1 MAIQDYKV
9 SEAYSGRD
17 ISSLSDRPNQD
28 GMSASQLKA
37 RFDQLGKEV
46 IPNYNDLIDFI
57 ETNLFSGGSTNAH
70 THNVDNLEDGTV
82 NRNYTQTDATIV
94 TGKQIGRAH
103 V

>member
-17 ISSLSDRPNQD
+17 IASLSDRPNQD
-28 GMSASQLKA
+28 GITAAQLKA

-57 ETNLFSGGSTNAH
+57 KTNLFSGSSTNDH
-70 THNVDNLEDGTV
+70 THNVDNLEDG
-82 NRNYTQTDATIV
+82 
-94 TGKQIGRAH
+94 
-103 V
+103 

>member
-17 ISSLSDRPNQD
+17 IASLSDRPNQD
-28 GMSASQLKA
+28 GMTAAQLK
-37 RFDQLGKEV
+37 
-46 IPNYNDLIDFI
+46 P
-57 ETNLFSGGSTNAH
+57 
-70 THNVDNLEDGTV
+70 
-82 NRNYTQTDATIV
+82 IV